1 MANVL
6 SSSIGFHPRSSKDAP
21 GFGFGIG
28 TSTMPSQPSWT
39 PSPFHSAQSL
49 AFNHLASST
58 SSHRPQKRR
67 HEPEDSEN
75 HPQDENM
82 DRSPT
87 PERPKRGAPKRLRTA
102 PSPDSISKED
112 STSSRARAAE
122 DKDVDIGV
130 LLATLP
136 PQSLLPILTS
146 LIKSHPSLK
155 SAILPLIPRP
165 TVETATQALA
175 DSSKKLREAYPYS
188 NNAPFSQHQSSSS
201 SPYFGFG
208 FGNAPATAASGSG
221 MRESY
226 IQSRL
231 RPHIN
236 EFVSTCNS
244 YLPYFSYTSVSSQS
258 ALSAQ
263 NKLHPTQVFFF
274 LCNLTSHVL
283 SQPQL
288 AQNGLEPLLLSRLS
302 EEWNAWVARVDA
314 AVNQEGG
321 MFGSETVRNWEQRL
335 DEFAA
340 KDSQFGQAMRGI
352 RDQWIAR
359 VGWLVGRTIQQPME
373 S

>member
-21 GFGFGIG
+21 GFGFGLG
-28 TSTMPSQPSWT
+28 SSSMQPSWT
-39 PSPFHSAQSL
+39 SSSPFQSAQSSALNQL
-49 AFNHLASST
+49 AATSLFNNTAP
-58 SSHRPQKRR
+58 RAQKRR

-75 HPQDENM
+75 YPQDEVM

-87 PERPKRGAPKRLRTA
+87 PERPKRGPPKRLRTA
-102 PSPDSISKED
+102 PSSDSVTKED
-112 STSSRARAAE
+112 NSSRESRARE

-146 LIKSHPSLK
+146 LIKAHPSLK

-188 NNAPFSQHQSSSS
+188 NNAPFSQPSSSS
-201 SPYFGFG
+201 SYFGFG
-208 FGNAPATAASGSG
+208 FGNAPTNASSGG

-244 YLPYFSYTSVSSQS
+244 YLPYFSYTSASSQS

-263 NKLHPTQVFFF
+263 NRSHPTEVFIF
-274 LCNLTSHVL
+274 LCNLTGHVL
-283 SQPQL
+283 SQPPL

-302 EEWNAWVARVDA
+302 EEWHAWDGS
-314 AVNQEGG
+314 QGG
-321 MFGSETVRNWEQRL
+321 MFGSDTVRNWEQRL

-340 KDSQFGQAMRGI
+340 KDSDFGQTMRGI
-352 RDQWIAR
+352 RDQWISR